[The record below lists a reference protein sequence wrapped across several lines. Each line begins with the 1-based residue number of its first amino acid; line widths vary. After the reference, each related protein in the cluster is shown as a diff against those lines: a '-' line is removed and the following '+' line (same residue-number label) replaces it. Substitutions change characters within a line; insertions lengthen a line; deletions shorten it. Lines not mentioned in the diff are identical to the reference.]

1 VPSTIA
7 TDSAVR
13 DGILLFRGADADGHT
28 TAMMLHGTTTTT
40 PSAEKTTTFV
50 PNALLLFYL
59 ADPKA
64 SDVFKIPAGRF

>member
-40 PSAEKTTTFV
+40 PSAEKTTT
-50 PNALLLFYL
+50 
-59 ADPKA
+59 
-64 SDVFKIPAGRF
+64 VFKIPAGRF